1 MKCLYTSYLFE
12 WNQQLSYDGNIRSR
26 YQRWGRIYS
35 PFANTWYHHYCNVSF
50 VHVIIIIFPMTST
63 VFSLVCGSPPQNV
76 RGCYILPVAGMA
88 VFLWTVDLEVG
99 HRNNHD
105 AAVNVPSTRHVA
117 RGVTGRRIDPSW
129 WIHWASSRSS
139 QCYTTW
145 VTKAVVWTILYVGW
159 CI

>member
-12 WNQQLSYDGNIRSR
+12 WNQQLSYDGNIRFR
-26 YQRWGRIYS
+26 YQRLGRIYS

-50 VHVIIIIFPMTST
+50 VHVIIIIYSNDLYHVQSGMWQS
-63 VFSLVCGSPPQNV
+63 SPEHCK
-76 RGCYILPVAGMA
+76 RMLYPVA

-105 AAVNVPSTRHVA
+105 VVVNVPSTRHVA

-129 WIHWASSRSS
+129 WVHRASSRSS

-145 VTKAVVWTILYVGW
+145 VTKAVVCTILYVGW